1 MIKLFLTYI
10 LAYSMIAFGFLF
22 FAFTLL
28 MVDAIHIPTF
38 FLNMVGGVVIIGL
51 LKKLRR
57 NSEKRG

>member
-57 NSEKRG
+57 